1 MRIIQIRAKVKT
13 VCVAS
18 EIYFAEITLFL
29 PNGKYL
35 YVTALEDDMIHQSVS
50 KDSVYDYM
58 DDISTKEAKLLEEY
72 YTWSKAK
79 TSKYAEYFKILK
91 KVLKDLDK

>member
-35 YVTALEDDMIHQSVS
+35 YVTALEDDMIH
-50 KDSVYDYM
+50 
-58 DDISTKEAKLLEEY
+58 
-72 YTWSKAK
+72 
-79 TSKYAEYFKILK
+79 
-91 KVLKDLDK
+91 